1 MRHIG
6 DNTHESSQDM
16 ELITPDLMRRFDI
29 PGPRYTS
36 YPTADRFVPDQQGEA
51 LIGALQARASG
62 PALPMSLY
70 IHVPFCESVCYYC
83 ACNKVITKDHGK
95 VQDYLR
101 YLEVEIDRVS
111 QHLAGPEGE
120 LSPVS
125 QLHFGGGS
133 PTFLS
138 DEELACLVARLRAR
152 FEFVPGAECSIEIDP
167 RTVNGARLAH
177 IRQLGFNRI
186 SFGVQ
191 DFDPLVQE
199 AIHRVQPFEQVAAL
213 MKEARALHF
222 DSINMDLIYGLPHQG
237 PTSFARTLQQVVSI
251 RPDRIALYAYA
262 HLPARFKPQR
272 RIDAFVLPG
281 ADLKLRMLDQ
291 AIETFLQQG
300 YEYIGMDHFALPEDQ
315 LARVKREG
323 RLQRNFQ
330 GYHTNAG
337 SDLVGFGVSAISQVG
352 RAYSQN
358 VKTLAEYYAAL
369 DAGQLPVERGLT
381 LDDDDLLRR
390 EVIMALMC
398 QGQVRFEPLERRYG
412 ISFVDYFDEALE
424 RIREFESFGLVL
436 RTDAGIEVS
445 KAGWFFVR
453 AVAMAFDKYLWQ
465 HADHHRFSKV
475 L

>member
-1 MRHIG
+1 
-6 DNTHESSQDM
+6 M

-36 YPTADRFVPDQQGEA
+36 YPTADRFVPDPEGTA
-51 LIGALQARASG
+51 LVGALRERASG

-101 YLEVEIDRVS
+101 YLELEINHVS
-111 QHLAGPEGE
+111 GHLAGSKGL

-138 DEELACLVARLRAR
+138 DTELSDLVARLKAR
-152 FEFVPGAECSIEIDP
+152 FEFVAGAECSIEIDP
-167 RTVNGARLAH
+167 RTVDGARLAH
-177 IRQLGFNRI
+177 IRQLGFNRV

-191 DFDPLVQE
+191 DFDPRVQE
-199 AIHRVQPFEQVAAL
+199 AIHRVQPFEQVEAL

-222 DSINMDLIYGLPHQG
+222 DSINIDLIYGLPHQG
-237 PTSFARTLQQVVSI
+237 PTSFERTLEQVVSI

-272 RIDAFVLPG
+272 RIDALVLPG

-291 AIETFLQQG
+291 AIEKFLQQG
-300 YEYIGMDHFALPEDQ
+300 YEYIGMDHFALPDDL

-323 RLQRNFQ
+323 KLQRNFQ

-352 RAYSQN
+352 HAYSQN
-358 VKTLAEYYAAL
+358 VKTLAEYYSAL
-369 DAGQLPVERGLT
+369 DQGRLPVERGLT
-381 LDDDDLLRR
+381 LNDDDLLRR
-390 EVIMALMC
+390 EVIMSLMC
-398 QGQVRFEPLERRYG
+398 QGKVSFEPLERRYG
-412 ISFVDYFDEALE
+412 IRFVDYFDEALE
-424 RIREFESFGLVL
+424 RIREFENFGLVVSN
-436 RTDAGIEVS
+436 AAEIKVS

-465 HADHHRFSKV
+465 HSDHHRFSKV